1 MVKNIGWLVYIVKFI
16 ADCVL
21 SVSIVGRIKMT
32 PYRNVMENATRHELE
47 QTQSH
52 TKANKKVQEKTND
65 VNTAW

>member
-1 MVKNIGWLVYIVKFI
+1 MDKNSGWLVYVVKFI

-21 SVSIVGRIKMT
+21 SVSIVRRIKMT
-32 PYRNVMENATRHELE
+32 PYRSVMENATRHELE
-47 QTQSH
+47 QTRSC